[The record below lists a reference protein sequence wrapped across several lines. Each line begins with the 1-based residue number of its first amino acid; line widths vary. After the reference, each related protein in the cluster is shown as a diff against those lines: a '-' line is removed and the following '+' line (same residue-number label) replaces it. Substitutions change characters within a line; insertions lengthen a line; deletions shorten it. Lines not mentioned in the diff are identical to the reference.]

1 VHALDFNDD
10 PGPHHDLPH
19 GCVKNAANQT
29 RVIVASLA
37 AAAIGV
43 VAYNVLPLLLGSM
56 QDGHGLS
63 ASGTGLLGTAFFFGF
78 NLSGISAIWW
88 IRRVHWRVVCVA
100 LIPMVVVTL
109 AATLLFD
116 EIFALAGLTAL
127 CGAASGAIYAVGT
140 VIIGD
145 TSQPERWLGVK
156 TALESAAGVLLLFAL
171 PVTLSVSL
179 GPSGTVWG
187 MILMVM
193 VLAPALLFLP
203 DSWPRQQP
211 EGTGFLGAEAASTNI
226 FALACALL
234 ALLALFAGASAI
246 WAFAERIGAM
256 RGFDAG
262 AVSGLLG
269 VTLSSGIVGSLL
281 VGAVGS
287 QIRAWLG
294 MVIGL
299 VLILLAI
306 GLLASGGSFLVYG
319 LGNCLYMFGWSI
331 ATPLAVAEVA
341 RLDLAGRFA
350 ALVVPA
356 IGTGSMIGPGAAGW
370 LLEVGTAGTLLA
382 FVAGAIIAAGVLIV
396 LAARGAASGRLT

>member
-1 VHALDFNDD
+1 LDYTDD
-10 PGPHHDLPH
+10 PGDRPDLFPRLD
-19 GCVKNAANQT
+19 KRPADQL
-29 RVIVASLA
+29 RVISASVA

-43 VAYNVLPLLLGSM
+43 LVYNVLPMLLGSI
-56 QDGHGLS
+56 QEGHGLS
-63 ASGTGLLGTAFFFGF
+63 VTATGLLGTAFFFGF

-88 IRRVHWRVVCVA
+88 IRQVDWRVVCLG
-100 LIPMVVVTL
+100 LIPVVVAAL
-109 AATLLFD
+109 AASLLFD
-116 EIFALAGLTAL
+116 GIYALAGLTAL

-145 TSQPERWLGVK
+145 TSQPKRWLGVK

-171 PVTLSVSL
+171 PVTLSASF
-179 GPSGTVWG
+179 GPAGTIWG

-203 DSWPRQQP
+203 DSWPRPQP
-211 EGTGFLGAEAASTNI
+211 EGLASSEAQATTTNI
-226 FALACALL
+226 LALACGLL

-246 WAFAERIGAM
+246 WAFAERMGAM

-262 AVSGLLG
+262 AVGSLLG
-269 VTLSSGIVGSLL
+269 VTLSSGIAGSLL
-281 VGAVGS
+281 VGALGGR
-287 QIRAWLG
+287 IRAWLG

-299 VLILLAI
+299 ALILMAI
-306 GLLASGGSFLVYG
+306 GLLVSGGSFIVYG

-331 ATPLAVAEVA
+331 ATPLAVAEIT
-341 RLDLAGRFA
+341 RLDIAGRYA

-370 LLEVGTAGTLLA
+370 LLEVGTTGTLLA
-382 FVAGAIIAAGVLIV
+382 FVAGAIIASGVLIV
-396 LAARGAASGRLT
+396 PAARGAANAERLT